1 VGKGEGFYLPACH
14 KPNVGSNP
22 KKDTIQMIETLRQKR
37 LFSNREFELTD
48 QELSIKSFS
57 PKEKKEFTIKLDT
70 LGQEIYYQS
79 DPPTI
84 KNIIA
89 AICGLVPVAITIAYF
104 FAKEPPDSATTVVNL
119 VIWTPMALILFL
131 SKGKNDVHIIGGQ
144 NTATFFRDIP
154 NIETVDNFVKKVI
167 DKSKEC
173 IYKKYAKVDTDLP
186 EEQQMSTFHWLYSR
200 DIISETE
207 YERLKQEYKTKKIF

>member
-1 VGKGEGFYLPACH
+1 VQSLI
-14 KPNVGSNP
+14 
-22 KKDTIQMIETLRQKR
+22 TTQMAEKLIQKR
-37 LFSNREFELTD
+37 LFSTREFTLTD
-48 QELSIKSFS
+48 QELMIKSHS
-57 PKEKKEFTIKLDT
+57 LKERKEFTIKLDT

-89 AICGLVPVAITIAYF
+89 FICGLVSVVIILAYF
-104 FAKEPPDSATTVVNL
+104 FAKEPPDSAIVIVNI
-119 VIWTPMALILFL
+119 VIWTPMALILFF

-144 NTATFFRDIP
+144 NTATFFRNIP
-154 NIETVDNFVKKVI
+154 TIEVVDSFVKKI
-167 DKSKEC
+167 IERSKGC

-200 DIISETE
+200 DIISEAE

>member
-1 VGKGEGFYLPACH
+1 MTETQIQKG
-14 KPNVGSNP
+14 
-22 KKDTIQMIETLRQKR
+22 
-37 LFSNREFELTD
+37 LFSKREFQLTD
-48 QELSIKSFS
+48 QELSVKSYS

-79 DPPTI
+79 EPPTI
-84 KNIIA
+84 KNIVT
-89 AICGLVPVAITIAYF
+89 AICGLVPVAITLAYF
-104 FAKEPPDSATTVVNL
+104 FAKEPPTGSTTVVNIVL
-119 VIWTPMALILFL
+119 WTPMALLLFL

-154 NIETVDNFVKKVI
+154 NKETVDNFVKKVI
-167 DKSKEC
+167 EKSKDC

-186 EEQQMSTFHWLYSR
+186 EEQQMSTFHLLYSR